1 MKILNNEYQLNN
13 VLCVGYKNARG
24 NYEIVS
30 GRVYDYDQHFVYLD
44 CSYDFWQLEDTIRI
58 KREDIKYCRRTDND
72 MWR

>member
-30 GRVYDYDQHFVYLD
+30 GRVYDYDQYFVYLD

-58 KREDIKYCRRTDND
+58 KREDIKYCKRTDND